1 MTNKEI
7 KKELEK
13 IYKEI
18 DEWSQLN
25 RVIKSPLLDNE
36 VRKREL
42 TLWKQQLLYCIE
54 DASKQRDR
62 KKKDFSIEL
71 YNVINRYLERMNN
84 YKNK

>member
-42 TLWKQQLLYCIE
+42 NTMETATSLLYRRC
-54 DASKQRDR
+54 KQA
-62 KKKDFSIEL
+62 
-71 YNVINRYLERMNN
+71 ER
-84 YKNK
+84 